1 MRRLLS
7 LILLAVL
14 VFLARPLWEG
24 PVSRYVDLSFLDRFD
39 AAIAD
44 FRDKP
49 AVNEAI
55 GKIGDG
61 AESLYAKLEQS
72 VKDDRARRQGA
83 ATETVDKPNLETPA
97 DAPVTVH
104 NLAIGDPQ
112 DRVRAELGEPARST
126 TNEYGTAWDTY
137 HDGYHNF
144 VMVSADAKG
153 RVNGLY
159 TNQDMI
165 ASRDG
170 IKYGSRKAEVRA
182 AYGKPLDRIIKGRN
196 AFLMQDTGEYDVY
209 ELGGSYVTFFY
220 DVHQKD
226 TVTAVQ
232 LIDKKLELN
241 HNALYASGGA
251 SLKEGFERQL
261 FDLTN
266 AARVAHGES
275 VLDWDGRTA
284 GTAVK
289 HSEDMAQNGY
299 FAHENL
305 KGQSPFDR
313 MAEDG
318 IQFRGAGENLAYGQP
333 SAIFAHEGL
342 MNSLGHRK
350 NILNR
355 DYRLLGVGVAFNED
369 NQPYY
374 TENFLFR

>member
-7 LILLAVL
+7 LILLVVL
-14 VFLARPLWEG
+14 IFLARPLWEG
-24 PVSRYVDLSFLDRFD
+24 PVSRHVDLTFLDRID
-39 AAIAD
+39 TAISD

-72 VKDDRARRQGA
+72 VKDDRARKRETD
-83 ATETVDKPNLETPA
+83 TETVDKPDLRTP
-97 DAPVTVH
+97 DNAPVTVH
-104 NLAIGDPQ
+104 NLAIGDSQ
-112 DRVRAELGEPARST
+112 DRVRDELGEPVRST
-126 TNEYGTAWDTY
+126 MNEYGTDWDTY
-137 HDGYHNF
+137 HDAYHNF
-144 VMVSADAKG
+144 VMVSVDTKG
-153 RVNGLY
+153 RVNALY

-165 ASRDG
+165 ASKAG
-170 IKYGSRKAEVRA
+170 IQYGARKAEVRA
-182 AYGKPLDRIIKGRN
+182 AYGRPLDRIIKGRN
-196 AFLMQDTGEYDVY
+196 AFLMQDNGEYDVY

-220 DVHQKD
+220 DVHQND
-226 TVTAVQ
+226 AVTAVQ

-241 HNALYASGGA
+241 HNALYAEA
-251 SLKEGFERQL
+251 DPALKEGFERQL

-266 AARVAHGES
+266 AARVVHGEG

-289 HSEDMAQNGY
+289 HSEDMAQNDY

-333 SAIFAHEGL
+333 SAVFAHEGL

-350 NILNR
+350 NILNE
-355 DYRLLGVGVAFNED
+355 DYRLLGVGVAFNDED
-369 NQPYY
+369 QPYY
-374 TENFLFR
+374 TENFLYR